1 MKVSVIV
8 LIISTLLT
16 STLAYMVWNKD
27 QTQDPVVTQKKEA
40 ELILQVDSCKVYHFY
55 SNGHD
60 VYMAVKGNSVSISR

>member
-1 MKVSVIV
+1 MRYSAIV
-8 LIISTLLT
+8 LIILTLLT
-16 STLAYMVWNKD
+16 STLAYMVWYKV
-27 QTQDPVVTQKKEA
+27 QTQETEVTQKTEA